1 MEYCKV
7 LYLASCVFEKE
18 LKLVDLNFFYWG
30 TRNIDMTDIIYSIFC
45 TVGKFY
51 L

>member
-1 MEYCKV
+1 MVHSKMEYCKV

-30 TRNIDMTDIIYSIFC
+30 PGILT
-45 TVGKFY
+45 
-51 L
+51 